1 MRSTRSRRKR
11 YLKSNEELIDEPF
24 NRLNDAYFKYVLAS
38 PERKNLT
45 INFINAVL
53 SYQPPEGEE
62 PVIIEDIEFLDRE
75 TVPLT
80 EYDKIPRFDLF
91 AQSSDGRYFHIEV
104 QNIPEKHFTKRSLYY
119 AFLDYTNQLRKG
131 ISYSEL
137 KPVIFIGIMNFNLF
151 GDSTDDIEW
160 YTLHK
165 FLNVKTHKNNFEDI
179 SFHMIEIPVLRRHL
193 RKSAVVHDSNLEEL
207 LYFWGFR
214 KGDKHMD
221 ELLEKIAA
229 KNPDVAEMIELEKK
243 FRMDPLLMRRYM
255 IEERAHIDYVLNMK
269 EYRKEGREEGLEEGR
284 KKGLEEGLEEGRKAG
299 REEGFN
305 EAVRD
310 SARKLR
316 SQGILSD
323 EQIAEALNM
332 PIETVKAL

>member
-1 MRSTRSRRKR
+1 MKTDG
-11 YLKSNEELIDEPF
+11 YILDEYILDEPL

-62 PVIIEDIEFLDRE
+62 PVVIEDVEFLDRE

-91 AQSSDGRYFHIEV
+91 AQSSDGRYFHVEV

-151 GDSTDDIEW
+151 GDSSDDREW

-193 RKSAVVHDSNLEEL
+193 RKSSVVPDSNLEEL
-207 LYFWGFR
+207 LCFWGCR
-214 KGDKHMD
+214 KGDKHMNALVD
-221 ELLEKIAA
+221 EVA
-229 KNPDVAEMIELEKK
+229 KKNSDVAEMLELERLFK
-243 FRMDPLLMRRYM
+243 MDPLLIRRYM

-269 EYRKEGREEGLEEGR
+269 ESHDEGLEAGR
-284 KKGLEEGLEEGRKAG
+284 K
-299 REEGFN
+299 EGFN

-323 EQIAEALNM
+323 EQIAEALDM
-332 PIETVKAL
+332 PIEVVKAL